1 MGTGRSISWETSIL
15 TAMDDP
21 PFPTLPIGAVAP
33 IVAKAARTLPL
44 PRIPLPR
51 TPVNS
56 DVALRHR
63 ALPGGIM
70 GYQDRRLEKE
80 RSWQRKARRYTR
92 LTTSLQVEIGFGDSA
107 RSGSQER

>member
-1 MGTGRSISWETSIL
+1 MAREACSALSI
-15 TAMDDP
+15 A
-21 PFPTLPIGAVAP
+21 PFSLAQKDYLCWGVLRE
-33 IVAKAARTLPL
+33 VYFRELRTCEVR
-44 PRIPLPR
+44 RIPLLG
-51 TPVNS
+51 TSVNS

-92 LTTSLQVEIGFGDSA
+92 LTTSLQVEIGFGGSA